1 MTKQELE
8 YDLKL
13 KITEC
18 EMFNNTV
25 MQMYKKG
32 APQMAIDTVQSEIMS
47 KMSEISKLREKINNC
62 DYDKEKVEYS
72 FNSYAQPKKIEKNS
86 FYDSIVKQNK
96 ACDFIK
102 TEDEKKKIGEKK
114 LSYEDVYKKE
124 KNKNFNIR
132 EMVDD
137 ISLCNSSISSNLFLV
152 DLEELG
158 IEKNKVKTVDF
169 DESRNKIFITLYDH
183 MVNTEDWSG
192 DDKTTP
198 LMSVLTAVKKLER
211 KFDFKILH
219 IVDDGTPIYVEKYNN
234 AKIYDIW
241 RSSLE
246 YSSDAFAVI
255 RVELKYDNVYY
266 ETADTKED

>member
-8 YDLKL
+8 YELKL
-13 KITEC
+13 KTTEC
-18 EMFNNTV
+18 EMFNNTL
-25 MQMYKKG
+25 MEMYKKDT
-32 APQMAIDTVQSEIMS
+32 PQMAIDAVQSEVMS

-62 DYDKEKVEYS
+62 DYDKEKAEYS
-72 FNSYAQPKKIEKNS
+72 FHSYIQPKKVEKNS
-86 FYDSIVKQNK
+86 FYDSIVKQSSGKN
-96 ACDFIK
+96 DM
-102 TEDEKKKIGEKK
+102 DEKK
-114 LSYEDVYKKE
+114 LSYEDVYK
-124 KNKNFNIR
+124 NKKLNK
-132 EMVDD
+132 VDVRD
-137 ISLCNSSISSNLFLV
+137 IIDGLSLCNSSISSNLFLV

-158 IEKNKVKTVDF
+158 IETDKAKTVDF
-169 DESRNKIFITLYDH
+169 DDARNKIFITLYDH

-192 DDKTTP
+192 DDKITP

-211 KFDFKILH
+211 KFDFKITH
-219 IVDDGTPIYVEKYNN
+219 VTNNGTPIYVEKYKN
-234 AKIYDIW
+234 ARICDIW